1 MTVSRLLAVTA
12 ELGAPRIFERSV
24 KLSAGRVAAD
34 RGLISMDKRALYPG
48 PRGTLAETCAAL
60 GCPDSGALDP
70 YLRQAQSVH
79 FGADGDIGK
88 CYLEFA
94 PPQAPLPNL
103 VFLALKWRGSD
114 VRLNHY
120 TSIADQPHREKQRLI
135 DALVPDGPIRAATH
149 ACLQLARDGDPDEEA
164 VVLHVTDCRSARVSV
179 DISVAD
185 AKVTLAVAAHILGPL
200 FKAFELDPSGFLD
213 AKPNDRL
220 GHVAVGKDGAGA
232 MFAAI
237 YHGARLL

>member
-1 MTVSRLLAVTA
+1 MSVSRLLAVTA
-12 ELGAPRIFERSV
+12 ALGVPRIFERSV
-24 KLSAGRVAAD
+24 KLRAGHIATD

-60 GCPDSGALDP
+60 GCPDSAPLDP

-94 PPQAPLPNL
+94 PDQAPTPDL

-120 TSIADQPHREKQRLI
+120 TSVADQPHCAKQRLI
-135 DALVPDGPIRAATH
+135 DTLVPAGPVRTATH
-149 ACLQLARDGDPDEEA
+149 ACLQLARDGDPDSAA
-164 VVLHVTDCRSARVSV
+164 VVLHVTDRLSARASV

-185 AKVTLAVAAHILGPL
+185 AKVTLADTAHILGPL
-200 FKAFELDPSGFLD
+200 FKAFALDPSTFLD
-213 AKPNDRL
+213 AQANDRL
-220 GHVAVGKDGAGA
+220 GHVAVGEDGAGA
-232 MFAAI
+232 GFATL
-237 YHGARLL
+237 YHGARLI